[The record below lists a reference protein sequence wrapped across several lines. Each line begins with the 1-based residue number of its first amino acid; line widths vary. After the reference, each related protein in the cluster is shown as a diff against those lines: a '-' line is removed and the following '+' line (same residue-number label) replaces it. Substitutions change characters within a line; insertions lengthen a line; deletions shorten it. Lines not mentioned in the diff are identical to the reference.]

1 MMFNTK
7 TNLGNVIDEF
17 FNDPFL
23 ETDSSYIPTNLN
35 IEREKAFKNSGIRSN
50 ILEDEN
56 VYMLEMQ
63 VPGLTK
69 NDIYIT
75 AENGHL
81 SITSKAEDKFKS
93 SDLTYLRREFYN
105 TELELDYR
113 LPDNVDIDNIKA
125 KVENGI
131 LGIVIRK
138 LVKSNNN
145 KKQIKIS

>member
-1 MMFNTK
+1 MVFNKK

-23 ETDSSYIPTNLN
+23 ETDSPHTPSVNF
-35 IEREKAFKNSGIRSN
+35 EREKAFKNIGIRSN

-63 VPGLTK
+63 VLGLTK
-69 NDIYIT
+69 NDMCMIV
-75 AENGHL
+75 EDGHL
-81 SITSKAEDKFKS
+81 RITSKIKENPTGN
-93 SDLTYLRREFYN
+93 LTYLRREFYD

-113 LPDNVDIDNIKA
+113 LPDNVDIDGIKA
-125 KVENGI
+125 KVEHGI
-131 LGIVIRK
+131 LGIVLRK